1 MTSTI
6 ATEAAEADRSEV
18 TVLTAAEQ
26 EELIRRHMPLVGHLV
41 RDMLTRIP
49 NHIHR
54 DDLTSAGLH
63 ALVTAARGW
72 DPDRGIPFHR
82 FATTRI
88 RGAILDELRS
98 LDWATRSV
106 RARARTT
113 DTTRQNLTN
122 TLGRTPT
129 AEELAQALGT
139 TTSDLHQT
147 DNDVQRATVLS
158 LQGFAT
164 ASADDLVTER
174 TPGPEDMLL
183 RREQIGYLHHA
194 IASLPDRLQTVIT
207 EYFLNERPMAEIAAD
222 LGVTE
227 SRISQLRAEALSLLK
242 DGLNTHLDPDLAP
255 VPDNPESIA
264 ARRRA
269 SYFATIGGNTSLHTR
284 LALTNT
290 HGHTGIGLG
299 VPAA

>member
-1 MTSTI
+1 MTSTV
-6 ATEAAEADRSEV
+6 TTDTGHLDDSVLSADQ
-18 TVLTAAEQ
+18 Q
-26 EELIRRHMPLVGHLV
+26 EELIRQHMPLVGHLV

-72 DPDRGIPFHR
+72 DPERGIPFHR

-106 RARARTT
+106 RTKARAT
-113 DTTRQNLTN
+113 DTTRQHLTS

-129 AEELAQALGT
+129 PEELAQALGT
-139 TTSDLHQT
+139 TTTDLHRT
-147 DNDVQRATVLS
+147 DTDVQRATVLS
-158 LQGFAT
+158 LQGFT
-164 ASADDLVTER
+164 TSSADDMVTEP

-194 IASLPDRLQTVIT
+194 IASLPDRLQYVIT
-207 EYFLNERPMAEIAAD
+207 EYFLNERPMADIATD
-222 LGVTE
+222 MGVTE

-242 DGLNTHLDPDLAP
+242 DGLNTHLDPELAP
-255 VPDNPESIA
+255 APENPDSIT

-269 SYFATIGGNTSLHTR
+269 SYYASIAGHTTLHTR
-284 LALTNT
+284 LALTNA
-290 HGHTGIGLG
+290 HGHTQYAAG
-299 VPAA
+299 VPA